1 MLNLTLKFCNEF
13 WVTTCRMA
21 PWLLFGFLIAGA
33 LSIFF
38 SAAYVR
44 KHLGDKGLKSIIKA
58 ALIGVPLP
66 LCSCG
71 VIPVAAALRKQGA
84 GRGATGAFLISTPQ
98 TGVDS
103 FLVTYSMLGWVF
115 AIFKP
120 VFAFITG
127 IIGGLLIE
135 KFGEQDAVKTEA
147 AKEHCCEWRDSG
159 TECSSGD
166 DERLPEKPRKT
177 LGQALYQTFHYGFVV
192 LLGDIA
198 LSLVI
203 GLLAA
208 TVISMAVPDNYAAD
222 SIGKSWLAMP
232 LMMLIGIPLY
242 VCSTASVPIAAALI
256 VKGFSPGAALVF
268 LITGPATNAAAVSA
282 MWQVMGKRSTM
293 IYLAVLAVCSLLAGL
308 LLDFLISGIGGAAM
322 PGCHMNTNPGI
333 FEKLSAAALLVLLA
347 AALIHQW
354 RRHLKFKARSE
365 AAAPE
370 EIVIRISG
378 ITCSHCQ
385 AAAHKAITGVSGV
398 QTAVVDLVSGR
409 AVIKLQTQTDIFPAI
424 EQALKA
430 IGFSCD
436 KE

>member
-1 MLNLTLKFCNEF
+1 MLNFVIKFCNEF
-13 WVTTCRMA
+13 WVTTCQMA

-58 ALIGVPLP
+58 ALIGIPLP

-71 VIPVAAALRKQGA
+71 VIPVAVALRKQGA

-120 VFAFITG
+120 VFALITG
-127 IIGGLLIE
+127 IIGGLFIE

-147 AKEHCCEWRDSG
+147 AKEHCCEWHDSE
-159 TECSSGD
+159 TECSCGD
-166 DERLPEKPRKT
+166 DECLPEIPRKT
-177 LGQALYQTFHYGFVV
+177 LGQILYQTFHYGFVV

-198 LSLVI
+198 LSLLI
-203 GLLAA
+203 GLIVA
-208 TVISMAVPDNYAAD
+208 TIISMAVPDNYAAGAL
-222 SIGKSWLAMP
+222 GKSWLAMP

-242 VCSTASVPIAAALI
+242 ACSTASVPIAAALI

-282 MWQVMGKRSTM
+282 MWQVLGKRSTM
-293 IYLAVLAVCSLLAGL
+293 IYLAVLAVCSMLAGL
-308 LLDFLISGIGGAAM
+308 LLDCLISGIGGSAAI
-322 PGCHMNTNPGI
+322 PACHMDTNPGI
-333 FEKLSAAALLVLLA
+333 FEKLAAAALLALLVA
-347 AALIHQW
+347 AFIHQW
-354 RRHLKFKARSE
+354 RRHLKFKAL
-365 AAAPE
+365 P
-370 EIVIRISG
+370 
-378 ITCSHCQ
+378 
-385 AAAHKAITGVSGV
+385 KN
-398 QTAVVDLVSGR
+398 
-409 AVIKLQTQTDIFPAI
+409 
-424 EQALKA
+424 
-430 IGFSCD
+430 
-436 KE
+436 

>member
-1 MLNLTLKFCNEF
+1 MLNFVLKFCNEF
-13 WVTTCRMA
+13 WVMTCQMA
-21 PWLLFGFLIAGA
+21 PWLLFGFLIAGL
-33 LSIFF
+33 LSVFF
-38 SAAYVR
+38 SASYVR

-71 VIPVAAALRKQGA
+71 VIPVTAALRKQGA
-84 GRGATGAFLISTPQ
+84 GRGAAGA
-98 TGVDS
+98 

-135 KFGEQDAVKTEA
+135 KFGEQDTVKPEQPE
-147 AKEHCCEWRDSG
+147 EHCCEG
-159 TECSSGD
+159 TDAAAECACDD
-166 DERLPEKPRKT
+166 DECLPEKPRKT
-177 LGQALYQTFHYGFVV
+177 LGQVLYQTLHYGFVV

-198 LSLVI
+198 LSLLI

-222 SIGKSWLAMP
+222 TIGKSWLAMP

-256 VKGFSPGAALVF
+256 LKGFSPGAALVF

-282 MWQVMGKRSTM
+282 MWQVLGRRSTM

-308 LLDFLISGIGGAAM
+308 LLEFLISGIGAAAL
-322 PGCHMNTNPGI
+322 PSCHMDSNPGI
-333 FEKLSAAALLVLLA
+333 FGKVSAVTMLALIA
-347 AALIHQW
+347 AALIRQQIK
-354 RRHLKFKARSE
+354 HLKFKARSA

-370 EIVIRISG
+370 ELVIRISG
-378 ITCSHCQ
+378 LTCSHCQ
-385 AAAHKAITGVSGV
+385 AAAHKAVMSVSGV
-398 QTAVVDLVSGR
+398 QSADIDLVTGR
-409 AVIKLQTQTDIFPAI
+409 AVIKQKTAADIFPSI
-424 EQALKA
+424 SGALKS